1 MSFRSWWRERL
12 TRSRSAVVFAVTD
25 PITADTFLRLHL
37 QRANRSGRAVHLVA
51 RAGPL
56 LDRVA
61 HETGVHPHGL
71 PLERNPHPLRDLQA
85 LVAALQF
92 LRRVR
97 PFAVHVGTPKA
108 GLVVG
113 LAALLTGVPKRVY
126 VIHGLRYETSTG
138 ARAHVLRLLEMV
150 SCRVATQ
157 VVAVSPSVRARALE
171 DGLVR
176 PRHVVVL
183 GSGSIAGV
191 DGGRFVERSAGA
203 VFRREVGIPQDAV
216 VALYVGRLAVDKGI
230 EDLVAAWSLV
240 AAEHPRAYLLVVGAQ
255 DEAQPLPPRVS
266 TSLQQAPRVVCAG
279 FLSDPAPAYMAS
291 DVAVM
296 PSHREGLGTFLLEA
310 AAAGL
315 PSVATDVTGCR
326 DAVVDGHS
334 GVLVPVRRPDALAA
348 AIAAMMMDAASR
360 DAMGD
365 RARHRVLKEFR
376 PDDVVARY
384 DALVTR

>member
-1 MSFRSWWRERL
+1 MSFRSWWRERR

-37 QRANRSGRAVHLVA
+37 QRAKTSGRAVHLVA

-61 HETGVHPHGL
+61 QETRVHPYGL
-71 PLERNPHPLRDLQA
+71 PLERNPHPLLDLRA

-113 LAALLTGVPKRVY
+113 LAALLAGVPRRVY
-126 VIHGLRYETSTG
+126 VIHGLRYESATGIG
-138 ARAHVLRLLEMV
+138 ARLFRLLEMV
-150 SCRVATQ
+150 SCRVATH
-157 VVAVSPSVRARALE
+157 VVAVSPSVEARALQ
-171 DGLVR
+171 DRLVR
-176 PRHVVVL
+176 RRHIAVL
-183 GSGSIAGV
+183 GSGSITGV
-191 DGGRFVERSAGA
+191 DGERFVDSASG
-203 VFRREVGIPQDAV
+203 VRFRCAAGIPQDAV

-230 EDLVAAWSLV
+230 EDLVVAWSVV
-240 AAEHPRAYLLVVGAQ
+240 AERLPRAHLLVVGGE
-255 DEAQPLPPRVS
+255 DLAQPLPEKVS
-266 TSLQQAPRVVCAG
+266 RGLRGASRVVCVG
-279 FLSDPAPAYMAS
+279 FLEDPAPAYMAS
-291 DVAVM
+291 DLAVM
-296 PSHREGLGTFLLEA
+296 PSRREGMSTFLLEA

-348 AIAAMMMDAASR
+348 AITAMMTDAASR

-365 RARHRVLKEFR
+365 RARHRVLREFR